1 MAELEEGE
9 IEQLKEDENLK
20 IEKVEK
26 VEKVYFYF
34 YLVWT

>member
-9 IEQLKEDENLK
+9 IEQPKEDENLK

-34 YLVWT
+34 YLV

>member
-9 IEQLKEDENLK
+9 IEQQKEDENLK

-34 YLVWT
+34 YLV